1 MARDSPSTISQTGIA
16 VAYLELDPLSQH
28 YRVRF
33 RYAGKQYKRSL
44 RTSDSREARGL
55 KGRVEETIL
64 LLERGRLEMPNDADP
79 ATFILSDGKLAKKQT
94 TSVVNTVGDE
104 WHSVKFNCFSSN
116 AFGRLCGVLGEV
128 CAASIGA

>member
-1 MARDSPSTISQTGIA
+1 MSECSPKFYGKPLAIDYSQTGVA

-44 RTSDSREARGL
+44 RTTDSREARGL

-64 LLERGRLEMPNDADP
+64 LLERGRLE
-79 ATFILSDGKLAKKQT
+79 
-94 TSVVNTVGDE
+94 
-104 WHSVKFNCFSSN
+104 
-116 AFGRLCGVLGEV
+116 LGEGLWARQCV
-128 CAASIGA
+128 PYSSFGPARGESRR